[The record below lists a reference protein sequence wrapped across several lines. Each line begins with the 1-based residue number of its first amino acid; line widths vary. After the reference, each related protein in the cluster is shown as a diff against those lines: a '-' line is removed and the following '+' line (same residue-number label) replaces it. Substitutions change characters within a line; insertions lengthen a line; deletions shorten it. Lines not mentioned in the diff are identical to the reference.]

1 MKFVKVATVL
11 LIPLALAGCSATPEE
26 CDPSV
31 ELNVFSKAACEF
43 SGSYQKRIDQKDSAL
58 RAEQEVND
66 TLSDEYTTVK
76 EQQSKTRQSVSNKS
90 SQLNKLNKTADAN
103 KAKLAQKQQE
113 LMKLKKQISS
123 VKNST
128 TLTPE
133 AKAKELQRLQ
143 SILSERE
150 AAAAAAAGL

>member
-1 MKFVKVATVL
+1 MKLVKLAAVLFV
-11 LIPLALAGCSATPEE
+11 PFALAGCSATPEE

-43 SGSYQKRIDQKDSAL
+43 SGSYQKRIDQKDSVL

-66 TLSDEYTTVK
+66 ALSDEYTTVK
-76 EQQSKTRQSVSNKS
+76 NQQSKTRQNVSNQS
-90 SQLNKLNKTADAN
+90 AQLNKLNKAAN
-103 KAKLAQKQQE
+103 TNKVKLAQKQQE
-113 LMKLKKQISS
+113 LAKLKKQISA
-123 VKNST
+123 VKNSQ